1 MPVGARPVVKWAG
14 GKSRL
19 VPRLVELMPPGRF
32 ETYAE
37 PFVGGGAMFFH
48 LAAQPKRPFERAV
61 LCDTNPDLVAL
72 YRAIQSR
79 LDALVDRVRALR
91 DEHMRRDPKRRRDHY
106 YEIRDRDV
114 TKAKPVDRAARL
126 LFLNKTCFNGLWRV
140 NASGR
145 FNVPY
150 GRYDKPNILDLDAL
164 RAAREALSGVR
175 IVLGDYEKV
184 TRTLAPGD
192 FAYFDPP
199 YVPVSRTSNFTSYAK
214 SGFGEAEQAALAA
227 ELRRLAE
234 LGVPAMLSNAWTAET
249 RALYKDLRCAKVPA
263 ARAINSD
270 ASKRGEV
277 DEIVVMTYAEA
288 RAAAAS

>member
-1 MPVGARPVVKWAG
+1 
-14 GKSRL
+14 
-19 VPRLVELMPPGRF
+19 
-32 ETYAE
+32 
-37 PFVGGGAMFFH
+37 MFFH
-48 LAAQPKRPFERAV
+48 LAAQPRRCFERAV
-61 LCDTNPDLVAL
+61 LCDRNADLIAL
-72 YRAIQSR
+72 YQAIQAR

-106 YEIRDRDV
+106 YEVRDRD
-114 TKAKPVDRAARL
+114 AGAMKPIDRAARL

-150 GRYDKPNILDLDAL
+150 GRYDKPRILDIDVL
-164 RAAREALSGVR
+164 RAARDALDGAR
-175 IVLGDYEKV
+175 IVLGDYAKV

-214 SGFGEAEQAALAA
+214 DGFGPREQEALAV

-234 LGVPAMLSNAWTAET
+234 LGVAGMLSNAWTRET
-249 RALYKDLRCAKVPA
+249 RALYRGLRSVKVPMP
-263 ARAINSD
+263 RAINSD
-270 ASKRGEV
+270 PSKRGDVE
-277 DEIVVMTYAEA
+277 EIVVMTYAEA
-288 RAAAAS
+288 TAAARAS